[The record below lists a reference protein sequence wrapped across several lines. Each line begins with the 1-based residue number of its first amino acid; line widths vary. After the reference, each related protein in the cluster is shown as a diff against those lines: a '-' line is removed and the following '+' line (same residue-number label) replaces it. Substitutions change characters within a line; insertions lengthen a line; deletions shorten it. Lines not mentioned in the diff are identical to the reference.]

1 MAPEWAPL
9 PTTSDGRA
17 DRLQGF
23 ARLLRWRLLWVIKWG
38 LGVLRRRLKYKEIKC
53 CKAIRGCHRLVY
65 CPNLT
70 KKERIMDPDNKK
82 RISIYMDKD
91 IVEKADKALKVCGC
105 SSRNELVAKAIEY
118 YISEKEIEGA
128 SQYLVD
134 RISKSIAKANDVTLK
149 QVTTGLFRYAIY
161 LDMMI
166 QMLGEAM
173 EYEREDLMRMRREAY
188 RNIRTVNGKVS
199 FESIMNHSWGLNEI
213 FDV

>member
-1 MAPEWAPL
+1 M

-23 ARLLRWRLLWVIKWG
+23 ARLFELAPFVGHKWG
-38 LGVLRRRLKYKEIKC
+38 VGVLHRTLKCEKMRVYKDFL
-53 CKAIRGCHRLVY
+53 GCHRLVY

-118 YISEKEIEGA
+118 
-128 SQYLVD
+128 
-134 RISKSIAKANDVTLK
+134 
-149 QVTTGLFRYAIY
+149 FRK
-161 LDMMI
+161 
-166 QMLGEAM
+166 
-173 EYEREDLMRMRREAY
+173 RNRR
-188 RNIRTVNGKVS
+188 S
-199 FESIMNHSWGLNEI
+199 ESISCDKNIKIYCASKRRYTQAGNNRIISLRHLS
-213 FDV
+213 